1 MKNVQNEYEKI
12 SLKHTWR
19 TKTCMW
25 TVRKTYCV
33 LRFKRIHRI
42 SIHLEKMCAYSR
54 VAHLSGFAQDF
65 PGVSIESLRFSGSP
79 VDPGELGELV
89 VVAQGYLSEHS
100 L

>member
-1 MKNVQNEYEKI
+1 
-12 SLKHTWR
+12 
-19 TKTCMW
+19 
-25 TVRKTYCV
+25 
-33 LRFKRIHRI
+33 
-42 SIHLEKMCAYSR
+42 MCAYSR